1 MERESEIIGAVGFS
15 VMSIR
20 PGDSAVAMGIGD
32 LPIAATSHLVNLLES
47 AALAAIGEFLELDE
61 TTRMV
66 AINLEILDAVAI
78 GSEITAT
85 ATCSA
90 ILGREIHFL
99 CVPVGCS
106 TRSTRRPPVVGR
118 SWRSVEVRLNTTTS
132 MAQNHCR
139 NFFRHVGWKAE
150 FAPNRL
156 LSPILPKFP
165 GQVVHRFWC
174 VALEFNTPFCRGIQR
189 LR

>member
-47 AALAAIGEFLELDE
+47 AALAAIGEFLESDG

-99 CVPVGCS
+99 CDIYEGERHIVHAQMK
-106 TRSTRRPPVVGR
+106 RAA
-118 SWRSVEVRLNTTTS
+118 VERVSFLARTA
-132 MAQNHCR
+132 AQSI
-139 NFFRHVGWKAE
+139 V
-150 FAPNRL
+150 
-156 LSPILPKFP
+156 
-165 GQVVHRFWC
+165 GQV
-174 VALEFNTPFCRGIQR
+174 PQQ
-189 LR
+189 